1 MTQLAKRFGSRDVL
15 RELTLEVQRGEFLV
29 MAGPS
34 GCGKTTTLR
43 LIAGLERPTSG
54 GLEIGGQEVSQ
65 TPPWRRHVA
74 MVFQSQALYPHL
86 SVSENLRFGLRR
98 LGWSQREQLQ
108 RISEVADRLAISS
121 LLQRRI
127 VELSG
132 GERQRVAV
140 GRAIARPA
148 EIYLLDEP
156 LSSLDPPLRE
166 QLRSELT
173 ELQRALQATFLYVT
187 HDPHEALALG
197 DRLALLQDGRLQQL
211 GPAMEL
217 YRHPVNRFVA
227 EFLGTPRMTLSRAV
241 LEEKDKQ
248 WLLKIGGKRYSL
260 PLFLFE
266 NLPAADGT
274 EVLWGVR
281 PEDFHCSTA
290 ERDESAPHPPVSSE
304 CSTWQLKGRV
314 TRVQNHGSQVQV
326 TVTLGE
332 NPAQMV
338 MPATDRPP
346 EVGDLLPL
354 HVNPEQLYLFDP
366 RTGQSLGS
374 GRRA

>member
-1 MTQLAKRFGSRDVL
+1 MTRLTKRFGTREVL
-15 RELTLEVQRGEFLV
+15 SDLTLEVRRGEFLV

-54 GLEIGGQEVSQ
+54 DLEIGGQEVSR

-86 SVSENLRFGLRR
+86 TVAENLRFGLRR
-98 LGWSQREQLQ
+98 LGWTRRAQLH
-108 RISEVADRLAISS
+108 RVSEVADLLAISS
-121 LLQRRI
+121 LLHRRT

-148 EIYLLDEP
+148 DIYLLDEP
-156 LSSLDPPLRE
+156 LGSLDPPLRE

-187 HDPHEALALG
+187 HDPHEALAFG
-197 DRLALLQDGRLQQL
+197 DRLALLRDGQLQQL

-227 EFLGTPRMTLSRAV
+227 EFLGTPRMNLSRAE
-241 LEEKDKQ
+241 LLKKDKQ
-248 WLLKIGGKRYSL
+248 WGLKIGGELYSL
-260 PLFLFE
+260 PLSLVE

-290 ERDESAPHPPVSSE
+290 NRDESAVDPSKIE
-304 CSTWQLKGRV
+304 TWQLKGRV

-326 TVTLGE
+326 TVTVGE
-332 NPAQMV
+332 DPAQMV

-354 HVNPEQLYLFDP
+354 HVNPERLYLFDP